1 MNKSSTQGK
10 DGYLFPVMGRKDMF
24 EYYENIS
31 PMSNKLNHRQ
41 TSMLNTL
48 CLIFNTSEIYLLGL
62 LTRLI
67 GNLQRDVNVFAQA
80 AARKLRH
87 NAHVTAYC
95 SRKSYD

>member
-1 MNKSSTQGK
+1 
-10 DGYLFPVMGRKDMF
+10 MF
-24 EYYENIS
+24 EYYESIS
-31 PMSNKLNHRQ
+31 LMSNKLNHRR
-41 TSMLNTL
+41 TSTLNIDTFC
-48 CLIFNTSEIYLLGL
+48 CLIFHTSEIYLLGL